1 MSPSQ
6 TRPRVYIT
14 QPVSAAAVERLRAAA
29 DVTINPDM
37 LHIARKDELIAA
49 ARSHDAI
56 FCLLHDRIDC
66 DVIAA
71 NPKLKVIASTTVTP
85 ADIDVA
91 EATRH
96 GIPVTAVPSSLLDD
110 ATADLAWALLF
121 AVGRR
126 VVEADR
132 LARAGVI
139 PGSQSNF
146 LAASG
151 ISGKTL
157 GILGLGGV
165 GRAMAR
171 RASGF
176 PMKRCY
182 FDTRRLKPEDEAS
195 LGLVWLPFDEL
206 LASVDYLSIHV
217 NLNPNTRH
225 LIGAREL
232 ALMKPTAHLIN
243 TARGPLIDE
252 NALIAALHEGR
263 IAGAGLDVF
272 EHEPG
277 IDPML
282 LGMPNVVVTPHMGS
296 AVESLREAMAAV
308 AVDNILAVIN
318 GRPAP
323 NCWNPEVYSR
333 TA

>member
-1 MSPSQ
+1 
-6 TRPRVYIT
+6 
-14 QPVSAAAVERLRAAA
+14 
-29 DVTINPDM
+29 
-37 LHIARKDELIAA
+37 
-49 ARSHDAI
+49 
-56 FCLLHDRIDC
+56 
-66 DVIAA
+66 
-71 NPKLKVIASTTVTP
+71 
-85 ADIDVA
+85 
-91 EATRH
+91 
-96 GIPVTAVPSSLLDD
+96 
-110 ATADLAWALLF
+110 
-121 AVGRR
+121 
-126 VVEADR
+126 
-132 LARAGVI
+132 
-139 PGSQSNF
+139 
-146 LAASG
+146 
-151 ISGKTL
+151 
-157 GILGLGGV
+157 
-165 GRAMAR
+165 MAR
-171 RASGF
+171 RAAGF

-182 FDTRRLKPEDEAS
+182 YDTRRLNPADEES
-195 LGLVWLPFDEL
+195 LGLSWLPFDEL

-217 NLNPNTRH
+217 NLNSNTRH

-252 NALIAALHEGR
+252 NALIAALQEGR

-308 AVDNILAVIN
+308 AVDNILAVLN

>member
-1 MSPSQ
+1 M
-6 TRPRVYIT
+6 RPRVFIT
-14 QPVSAAAVERLRAAA
+14 QPVSASAVTRLRAVA
-29 DVTINPDM
+29 DVTMNPDM
-37 LHIARKDELIAA
+37 LHIARKDELVAA
-49 ARSHDAI
+49 ARSHDVL
-56 FCLLHDRIDC
+56 FCLLHDRVDRE
-66 DVIAA
+66 VIAA
-71 NPKLKVIASTTVTP
+71 NPKLKAIASTTITP
-85 ADIDVA
+85 ADIDIA

-96 GIPVTAVPSSLLDD
+96 GIPVTVIPSALLDD

-132 LARAGVI
+132 LARAGII

-146 LAASG
+146 LSAAG
-151 ISGKTL
+151 VSGKTL

-182 FDTRRLKPEDEAS
+182 HDPRRLDPADEAA
-195 LGLVWLPFDEL
+195 LGLTWLPFDEL

-217 NLNPNTRH
+217 NLSPKTRH
-225 LIGAREL
+225 LIGVREL
-232 ALMKPTAHLIN
+232 ALMKPSAHLIN
-243 TARGPLIDE
+243 TARGPLVDE
-252 NALIAALHEGR
+252 SALIAALRERR

-282 LGMPNVVVTPHMGS
+282 LGLPNVVVTAHIGS
-296 AVESLREAMAAV
+296 AVDSLREAMAAV
-308 AVDNILAVIN
+308 AVDNILAVLA

-333 TA
+333 TI